1 MTPTLCCSW
10 HSFEGSLHSVKECGL
25 QKNILWSRSYNH
37 HRSACG
43 AIFQFCYFGLFG
55 SDKPTLKILNIC
67 RWPTIPAN
75 EWRESQRLR
84 TTSSD
89 RDLPRRKSSCSCTL
103 QFPLSTLQLQS
114 SHNCNWRYF
123 NHTSSCYTIL
133 LNWAGPLFICRVQLI
148 ASGVIVLPSSTSSCS
163 TILQAQLSRASGPQ
177 WYLKIYRKLLLKS
190 LCWWL
195 WSCWL
200 ARWLYRIGWALK
212 GKYFEIRGNQT
223 CFNFS
228 NISCRFLTL
237 QLANETREGWYFEDT
252 SGSVCIYILNL
263 YLYGFCIF
271 NTWERGLDCGGS
283 LMAHCVHVFVFCIC
297 ILYFCIPTPRTILW
311 FPSWPTCTFSLLHHH
326 YLH

>member
-103 QFPLSTLQLQS
+103 HFPLSTLQLQS

-133 LNWAGPLFICRVQLI
+133 LDWAGPLFVCRVQLI

-163 TILQAQLSRASGPQ
+163 TILQAQLSRASGSQ
-177 WYLKIYRKLLLKS
+177 WYLQIYRKLPLKS

-195 WSCWL
+195 WSSWL

-212 GKYFEIRGNQT
+212 GKYFEITGNQT
-223 CFNFS
+223 CFQFFKHILPIFYTSTCKWNERRLIFWGHFWLS
-228 NISCRFLTL
+228 VYLYFESVFVWFLYFQHL
-237 QLANETREGWYFEDT
+237 REGAWLW
-252 SGSVCIYILNL
+252 S
-263 YLYGFCIF
+263 
-271 NTWERGLDCGGS
+271 GGS
-283 LMAHCVHVFVFCIC
+283 LMAHCAHICVLYLYIVF
-297 ILYFCIPTPRTILW
+297 
-311 FPSWPTCTFSLLHHH
+311 
-326 YLH
+326 